1 MGRSPCCDEH
11 GLKKG
16 PWSSEEDQKL
26 IQHIQNHGHG
36 CWIALPKLAVCLN
49 AGLNRCGKSCRL
61 RWTNYLRPD
70 IKREKFS
77 REEEDTIVH
86 LHSILGN
93 KWSSIAAHLPGRTDN
108 DIKNFWNSCL
118 KKKLIRMGVDPR
130 THRPRAEELIA
141 GLQQH
146 LSHTVH
152 EEFLERVPREEHA
165 AQLQAAARALA
176 TLQFLDSL
184 LQPSATVGISSGN
197 VNSLDSIIST
207 MEPMKLLETAIPS
220 LSSFPSPG
228 PSPASNSQARHHC
241 FPGMSYSIEQPL
253 GSAINE
259 ESSFVVLSEEER
271 NGMRAYEV
279 SSPFLLPPL
288 CDFSWGNGG
297 AGCSTS
303 NYGGS
308 LSPSSLWP
316 ENLE

>member
-1 MGRSPCCDEH
+1 MGRAPCCDEH

-26 IQHIQNHGHG
+26 IQYIQNHGHG
-36 CWIALPKLAVCLN
+36 CWKALPKL

-77 REEEDTIVH
+77 QEEEDTILH

-108 DIKNFWNSCL
+108 DIKNLWNSCL
-118 KKKLIRMGVDPR
+118 KKKLIRMGIDPM
-130 THRPRAEELIA
+130 THRPRAEELVA

-152 EEFLERVPREEHA
+152 KEFLERVPWEEHA

-197 VNSLDSIIST
+197 VNCLDSIIST

-228 PSPASNSQARHHC
+228 PSPASSSHARHHC
-241 FPGMSYSIEQPL
+241 FPGMSYSLEQPL

-271 NGMRAYEV
+271 NGIRASGV

-288 CDFSWGNGG
+288 CDVSWGNG
-297 AGCSTS
+297 AGWSTS